1 MMAILQACIA
11 GGLFFVVLGVCMNIR
26 YHMVVTKAKRFEKM
40 LEDLYGGKDYVVT
53 KDGELIEYDE
63 DTQE

>member
-1 MMAILQACIA
+1 MLSTFDDGIDEDMMQ
-11 GGLFFVVLGVCMNIR
+11 
-26 YHMVVTKAKRFEKM
+26 RFEKM

>member
-1 MMAILQACIA
+1 MMAILQACIM
-11 GGLFFVVLGVCMNIR
+11 GGLFFIVLSACMYVR